1 MRLEVSQMPD
11 EIAHQGIAV
20 LSQEDLSDLNIQT
33 GSAVSVRGGRLGR
46 AIIRTSPEA
55 SRGSIYLDAT
65 TRLNCSC
72 RVGDSV
78 EITPLEK
85 PRSLKGALLAPIG
98 EEMDDDLED
107 FVGRNLYGRI
117 LGKGDHIT
125 FPSPGGG
132 VLELQIEK
140 LRPLGAR
147 INGGVVEAD
156 TEIRIAKRPA
166 RKPLLE
172 TGDVSFADIGGMDSI
187 IEKIQEVAVVPLLH
201 PEIFIRGGKPP
212 IRGVL
217 LHGEPGTG
225 KSLLA
230 RALARETRATFHSVS
245 APEVLAG
252 LEGTPQE
259 TLRQLFIQAK
269 NDEPA
274 VVFIDEIDAIAPDR
288 HRSSE
293 CARKLVAQLLVLMD
307 GMNDRGQVVVIGATN
322 RLEALDPAVIRS
334 GRFERVIECEVPD
347 RDGRLE
353 ILEVH
358 TRAMPL
364 SEEVDIE
371 EIADLTVGFVGAD
384 IDHICREAVY
394 RAANRAFGF
403 DRLLDMQE
411 LEASEMEITPQDML
425 DAFDLVRPSIKRKME
440 REVEKT
446 GFESI
451 IGQEEAKDALK
462 EKMLRPLEFP
472 ELHEAA
478 ELKIG
483 SGILLHGPPGT
494 GKTQLARAC
503 ASIAGAQFL
512 SVKGPELLSMWQG
525 ESERAARNLFDK
537 ARKMSP
543 CILFFDEF
551 DSLGV
556 DRGKVGPGHSGLS
569 SIVNQILTEM
579 DGIDSR
585 DGILTIAATN
595 RKDLID
601 PAFLREGRLGTHV
614 EVSLPNKEEYP
625 EIIGVHLGG
634 VKRSEDVDLDEQCS
648 SLPLGLSGA
657 DLSGIAVK
665 AREMAVKRHLLEHP
679 DGETAGFQIEEC
691 DIENAISEK
700 STPLQMA
707 ALA

>member
-1 MRLEVSQMPD
+1 MRLEVCQMPD
-11 EIAHQGIAV
+11 EISHQGFAV
-20 LSQEDLSDLNIQT
+20 LSQEDLSDLNTQS
-33 GSAVSVRGGRLGR
+33 GSAASVRGGRLGR
-46 AIIRTSPEA
+46 VTIRTSPEA

-72 RVGDSV
+72 RIGDSV
-78 EITPLEK
+78 EVTPTDQ
-85 PRSLKGALLAPIG
+85 PRPLKAILLAPVG

-107 FVGRNLYGRI
+107 FVGRNLHGRI
-117 LGKGDHIT
+117 LGMGDHIT

-140 LRPLGAR
+140 LRPFGAR
-147 INGGVVEAD
+147 INGGRVDAE
-156 TEIRIAKRPA
+156 TEVRIAQRPA

-172 TGDVSFADIGGMDSI
+172 TGTVSFADIGGMDSI

-230 RALARETRATFHSVS
+230 SALARETRATFHSVS
-245 APEVLAG
+245 APEVLG
-252 LEGTPQE
+252 GVEGTPGE
-259 TLRQLFIQAK
+259 TLRKLFMQAK

-288 HRSSE
+288 HMSSE
-293 CARKLVAQLLVLMD
+293 CARRLVAQLLVLMD

-364 SEEVDIE
+364 SEGADIE
-371 EIADLTVGFVGAD
+371 ELADLTVGFVGAD
-384 IDHICREAVY
+384 IDHLCREAVY

-411 LEASEMEITPQDML
+411 LEASEMEITPQDMM

-440 REVEKT
+440 REVRET

-451 IGQEEAKDALK
+451 IGQEEAKNALI

-556 DRGKVGPGHSGLS
+556 DRGKIGAGFSGLS

-579 DGIDSR
+579 DGIDSK

-614 EVSLPNKEEYP
+614 EVSLPTKEQYP
-625 EIIGVHLGG
+625 EIMRVHLGE
-634 VKRSEDVDLDEQCS
+634 VKRSEGIDLEDMCS
-648 SLPLGLSGA
+648 TLPLGLSGA
-657 DLSGIAVK
+657 DISGIAVRV
-665 AREMAVKRHLLEHP
+665 REGAVKRHIEGNP
-679 DGETAGFQIEEC
+679 DGSVDGFQIEE
-691 DIENAISEK
+691 DDVSLAVSEVNQG
-700 STPLQMA
+700 PPIA
-707 ALA
+707 AWA